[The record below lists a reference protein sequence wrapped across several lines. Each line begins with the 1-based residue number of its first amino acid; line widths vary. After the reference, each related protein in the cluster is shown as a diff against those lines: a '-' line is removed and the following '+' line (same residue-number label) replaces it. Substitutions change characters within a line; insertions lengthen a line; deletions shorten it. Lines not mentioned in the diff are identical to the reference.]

1 LPIGG
6 PVKGG
11 RHGYSD
17 VIISNKQQIAAER
30 NFDAREKFFNSF
42 LTF

>member
-1 LPIGG
+1 MGIPTAI
-6 PVKGG
+6 
-11 RHGYSD
+11 GYSD

-30 NFDAREKFFNSF
+30 NFDARAEIFNCL